1 METQIFYGI
10 ISCLLGATV
19 GLLIKISSSINR
31 LTTQVAVIDKELEKG
46 TNIFNDHEQEF
57 ATLSKNRRLDYIY
70 LYYL

>member
-19 GLLIKISSSINR
+19 GLLIKISSSINH

-46 TNIFNDHEQEF
+46 TNIFNDHETRIRHLEQKQ
-57 ATLSKNRRLDYIY
+57 AA
-70 LYYL
+70 